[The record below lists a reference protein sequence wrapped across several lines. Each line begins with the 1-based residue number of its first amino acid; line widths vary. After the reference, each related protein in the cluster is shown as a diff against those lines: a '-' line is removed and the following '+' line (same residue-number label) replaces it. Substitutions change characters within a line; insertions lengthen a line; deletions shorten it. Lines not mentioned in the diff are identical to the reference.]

1 MSYCTSYCPSKSVN
15 TGPSIEPILWPP
27 DHYILATF
35 ASSVNKCML
44 SASEDVYGVERD
56 AERRNG
62 AIHAIHALDAL
73 LFSSL

>member
-1 MSYCTSYCPSKSVN
+1 M
-15 TGPSIEPILWPP
+15 
-27 DHYILATF
+27 F

-62 AIHAIHALDAL
+62 AIRAIHALDAL